1 MKKDI
6 RSPQT
11 EEFDNQSSIESTLRS
26 YLQPVVPRDEFVD
39 RLQGKLQ
46 QQVLPIQK
54 KRVVSFYRLLEVTLQ
69 MMALMVITILSVR
82 VLLIILT
89 TWKILRTSNVR

>member
-1 MKKDI
+1 MKPEI
-6 RSPQT
+6 SSLQT
-11 EEFDNQSSIESTLRS
+11 DNFDDHSSIESTLRT

-39 RLQGKLQ
+39 RLRGKLE

-54 KRVVSFYRLLEVTLQ
+54 RRVISFYRLLEVTLQ
-69 MMALMVITILSVR
+69 TMALMVITVLTVR
-82 VLLIILT
+82 VFLIILT

>member
-69 MMALMVITILSVR
+69 TMALMVITILSVR

>member
-1 MKKDI
+1 MKPDT
-6 RSPQT
+6 SSLQT
-11 EEFDNQSSIESTLRS
+11 DDFDDHSSIESTLRT

-39 RLQGKLQ
+39 RLRGKLE

-54 KRVVSFYRLLEVTLQ
+54 RRVISFYRLLEVTLQ
-69 MMALMVITILSVR
+69 TMALMVITVLTVR
-82 VLLIILT
+82 VFLIILT

>member
-54 KRVVSFYRLLEVTLQ
+54 KRAVSFYHLLEVTLQ
-69 MMALMVITILSVR
+69 TMALMVITILSVR

>member
-6 RSPQT
+6 RSLQT
-11 EEFDNQSSIESTLRS
+11 DEFDNQSSIESTLRS
-26 YLQPVVPRDEFVD
+26 YLRPVVPRDEFVD
-39 RLQGKLQ
+39 RLRGKLQ

-69 MMALMVITILSVR
+69 TVALMVITILTVR

>member
-69 MMALMVITILSVR
+69 TMALMVITILSVR
-82 VLLIILT
+82 VLLTILT